1 MIATLALE
9 EVALEVREVVSRRL
23 ADGMRASPNG
33 FANYEDVWSALAEL
47 GCLAAPLPEE
57 NGGMG
62 GGVADAIPILEPLGR
77 HGLAIPFLDGVCVP
91 AAIATMVANPAAL
104 NHHLAQAS
112 TGGRPLALAWTEPDN
127 GWSRTPA
134 LTSAVPLVS
143 GWELNGSKTAMRWA
157 GDVAAFIVSAK
168 TETGPALFLVPAG
181 SAGLN
186 VVSYPTADFAQAGDI
201 HFEGLRLP
209 LTARLDAGD
218 DAATAL
224 DVALDAGA
232 ALSLAE
238 AAGAMDRC
246 LEMTIAY
253 LRTREQFGSPLS
265 RLQALHHRL
274 VDAYSLCETSWSL
287 VLDAVAALDP
297 KTPAHERARR
307 VSTAKAHVGPAGR
320 QVAQEAL
327 QLHGAIGMTMEYPL
341 GRYLSR
347 LTLIDLGY
355 GDANWHL
362 DRIARCLEANHDA
375 S

>member
-1 MIATLALE
+1 MIATLALG

-23 ADGMRASPNG
+23 ADGMRASTGG
-33 FANYEDVWSALAEL
+33 FANCDEAWSALAEL

-62 GGVADAIPILEPLGR
+62 GGVSDALPILEPLGR
-77 HGLAIPFLDGVCVP
+77 HGLVVPFLDGICVP
-91 AAIATMVANPAAL
+91 AAIAARVANAAAL
-104 NHHLAQAS
+104 NRLLAEAGN
-112 TGGRPLALAWTEPDN
+112 GGAPLALAWTEPDN

-134 LTSAVPLVS
+134 ITHAVPLVS
-143 GWELNGSKTAMRWA
+143 GWELTGSKTAVRWA
-157 GDVAAFIVSAK
+157 GDVAAFIVSAM
-168 TETGPALFLVPAG
+168 TDTGPALFLVPAG

-186 VVSYPTADFAQAGDI
+186 VVRYPTADFAQAGDI

-209 LTARLDAGD
+209 LTARLDCGD
-218 DAATAL
+218 DAATVL
-224 DVALDAGA
+224 DAALDAGA

-238 AAGAMDRC
+238 AVGAMDRC
-246 LEMTIAY
+246 LEMTIGY
-253 LRTREQFGSPLS
+253 LRTREQFGAPLS

-274 VDAYSLCETSWSL
+274 VDAYALCETSWSL

-297 KTPAHERARR
+297 RIPVHERALR

-362 DRIARCLEANHDA
+362 DRIARCLESNHDA